1 MIATTALIRFETVGE
16 AEVAV
21 REANGKMIVSEI
33 GGAMPVSV
41 SFNAKQQ
48 IMASLPTHSNLY
60 VWNIPRDIEE
70 GSLKHLFEECGEVES
85 VNIMRDK
92 MSQV

>member
-1 MIATTALIRFETVGE
+1 MSCRVIATTALIRFETVGE

-48 IMASLPTHSNLY
+48 IMASLPTHS
-60 VWNIPRDIEE
+60 I
-70 GSLKHLFEECGEVES
+70 HACGIFRE
-85 VNIMRDK
+85 IWRK
-92 MSQV
+92 GR